1 MITRLVKLSLQ
12 PSKAAEF
19 ETIFKQNQ
27 QLIENFE
34 GCQKTDLFKVSG
46 SQAEFFTISYWDN
59 EEHLDKYRNSEL
71 FKSVWSKVKPLFAD
85 KAAAW
90 TLNEVTAV

>member
-1 MITRLVKLSLQ
+1 MITRLVKLSLE

-19 ETIFKQNQ
+19 EAIFKESQ
-27 QLIENFE
+27 QLIQNFK

-59 EEHLDKYRNSEL
+59 EQHLDNYRNSEL
-71 FKSVWSKVKPLFAD
+71 FKSVWAKVKPLFAD

-90 TLNEVTAV
+90 TLNEVIAV